1 MDKITKKSCFYY
13 MGLVDQENTYN
24 FAIDKLIQWK
34 YEVFVIDRQA
44 EFNKEYIWI
53 AKKSGKSF
61 SATDP
66 LKLLAIVALYQEYGE
81 EFYADKLHKDISNKF
96 LIL

>member
-1 MDKITKKSCFYY
+1 

-24 FAIDKLIQWK
+24 FAIDKLIKWK

-61 SATDP
+61 SA
-66 LKLLAIVALYQEYGE
+66 
-81 EFYADKLHKDISNKF
+81 DIISGIWGR
-96 LIL
+96 ILCR

>member
-1 MDKITKKSCFYY
+1 

-34 YEVFVIDRQA
+34 YEVFVVDRQA

-53 AKKSGKSF
+53 AKKKW
-61 SATDP
+61 
-66 LKLLAIVALYQEYGE
+66 K
-81 EFYADKLHKDISNKF
+81 KF
-96 LIL
+96 FCY

>member
-1 MDKITKKSCFYY
+1 

-24 FAIDKLIQWK
+24 FAIDKLIQWE
-34 YEVFVIDRQA
+34 YEVFVVDRQA

-53 AKKSGKSF
+53 AKKDGKSF

-66 LKLLAIVALYQEYGE
+66 LRLLAIVALYQEYGE
-81 EFYADKLHKDISNKF
+81 AFHADKLHKGIPNKF
-96 LIL
+96 LIS

>member
-1 MDKITKKSCFYY
+1 

-66 LKLLAIVALYQEYGE
+66 LKLLAIVTLYQEYGE
-81 EFYADKLHKDISNKF
+81 DFYADKLHKDVPNKF